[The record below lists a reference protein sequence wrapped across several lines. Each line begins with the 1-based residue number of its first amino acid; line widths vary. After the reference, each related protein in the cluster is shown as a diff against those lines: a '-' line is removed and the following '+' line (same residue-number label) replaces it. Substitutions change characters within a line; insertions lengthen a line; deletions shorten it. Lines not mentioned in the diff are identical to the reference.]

1 MPLSTTV
8 RRQVTQPRKIVLLSA
23 SIGLFFFLL
32 FVVIM
37 LTVTSNRR
45 SAAHDRLASYT
56 QRYVA
61 NVFGDLNT
69 TLQPLQSATEQS
81 CELIRN
87 DLTQRSAFA
96 SNVRAI
102 LLVKDHSA
110 FCSSATGPM
119 QLDISKISPFTDV
132 RNTKDIRLISGTPMV
147 RGQPAI
153 VLWLKNPTHPDSG
166 IFTTLNINLTPY
178 LLLAS
183 REQQISGMAMV
194 AGDSAITTWNT
205 QVINSSLL
213 PKQPLRSITIP
224 GYPLTLNMY
233 GETLPRRDITV
244 ILLAGLLM
252 GVMITC
258 GCFLMFTLRLRPGKE
273 ILLGIK
279 RGEFHVEY
287 QPVIEAHNGKPCG
300 FEALLR
306 WTHPIEGRIPP
317 DSFISYAEGQNLIA
331 PLTRHLFT
339 LVAQDAQRLCKVVPA
354 GARLGI
360 NLSPNHL
367 VDPSFRQ
374 DVLDWL
380 EMMPAGHFEYI
391 FEITERAMVSDHNA
405 DAIFDWI
412 RNQNIRI
419 AIDDFGT
426 GHSALIYLEKFQF
439 DYLKIDRGFV
449 QSIGMETVN
458 SPVLDTVLTLAK
470 KLHLNTVAEGVETAE
485 QALWLI
491 NRGVSH
497 LQGYLFSRP
506 LAVPQLINFYLEQ
519 FPAGSA
525 CTPGN
530 NMSVKSGKNL

>member
-8 RRQVTQPRKIVLLSA
+8 RRQVTQPRKIVCLSA
-23 SIGLFFFLL
+23 SIGFFFFLL
-32 FVVIM
+32 FLIIM
-37 LTVTSNRR
+37 LTVTWARR
-45 SAAHDRLASYT
+45 SAGHDRLASYT

-61 NVFGDLNT
+61 NVFDELQT
-69 TLQPLQSATEQS
+69 TLQPLQIATNAP
-81 CELIRN
+81 CETIRN

-96 SNVRAI
+96 VNVRAI
-102 LLVKDHSA
+102 LLVKDHRA

-119 QLDISKISPFTDV
+119 QMDTRDISPHTDI
-132 RNTKDIRLISGTPMV
+132 RNTTDIQLIPGTP
-147 RGQPAI
+147 RLPHKPAI
-153 VLWLKNPTHPDSG
+153 VLWLKNPALPTSG

-183 REQQISGMAMV
+183 REQQISGMAIV
-194 AGDSAITTWNT
+194 AGDSAMTTWDE
-205 QVINSSLL
+205 QRVVKRSAL
-213 PKQPLRSITIP
+213 PKTPLRSIAIT
-224 GYPLTLNMY
+224 GYPLTLYLY
-233 GETLPRRDITV
+233 GDALPPRDIYT

-252 GVMITC
+252 GVLITC
-258 GCFLMFTLRLRPGKE
+258 GCFLMFTLRLRSGKE

-287 QPVIEAHNGKPCG
+287 QPVIEACSGKSYG
-300 FEALLR
+300 LEALLR
-306 WTHPIEGRIPP
+306 WTHPTEGRIPP
-317 DSFISYAEGQNLIA
+317 DSFISYAEGQNLIV

-339 LVAQDAQRLCKVVPA
+339 LVAQDAHRLCKVVPA
-354 GARLGI
+354 GTQMGV

-367 VDPSFRQ
+367 IHPEFRQ

-380 EMMPAGHFEYI
+380 TMMPVGHFEYV
-391 FEITERAMVSDHNA
+391 FEITERAMVSDQGA
-405 DAIFDWI
+405 DEIFDWI
-412 RNQNIRI
+412 RQQNIRI

-470 KLHLNTVAEGVETAE
+470 KLNLNTVAEGVETAE

-491 NRGVSH
+491 NRGVTH

-506 LAVPQLINFYLEQ
+506 RTVPQLIEYYLEHQ
-519 FPAGSA
+519 TLPVSTAI
-525 CTPGN
+525 
-530 NMSVKSGKNL
+530 KE